1 MAKVKDYAIGLA
13 ESVEVITCW
22 NWEKC
27 MNYVCTTPAE
37 EVKKFIEENW

>member
-1 MAKVKDYAIGLA
+1 MAKVKDYAIELA

-27 MNYVCTTPAE
+27 MDYVCTTPVE
-37 EVKKFIEENW
+37 DVKKFIEENW